1 MNFEEKLENHG
12 LVTFVGTGLL
22 SGRVRSIFLH
32 EQKMLKK
39 GNEGREIIGKGGT
52 DVLAVLGCIHL
63 LRFSHFLEPIVAC
76 LIHSFVLIG
85 QRTLQ
90 ELIIVDI

>member
-12 LVTFVGTGLL
+12 LVTFVGTGPLL
-22 SGRVRSIFLH
+22 GRVRSIFLH
-32 EQKMLKK
+32 EQKMPKK

-52 DVLAVLGCIHL
+52 IVLAVLGCIHL